1 MIAAP
6 LLFLL
11 SIVPNYPS
19 SPSTPI
25 RLYHALIGFFCI

>member
-11 SIVPNYPS
+11 SIVPNHPS
-19 SPSTPI
+19 SPSTPV
-25 RLYHALIGFFCI
+25 RLYHLFISFFCV